1 MQPASKLQLNIWM
14 LNLASV
20 PMHCCCYV
28 LLAIHF
34 YSLIS
39 FPPLLCLT
47 SLVLFVIRW
56 SWLWCA
62 FRMEFPLNLKLQAN
76 RPNVQRPPTPHQPPS
91 PFNYIAGHFSFV
103 HYCWRFII
111 TTLSNSEFSEWA
123 SSSFLVYLCK
133 TKQQK
138 QKEEE
143 NKEHWWWWPAEIV
156 FSFNRF
162 KRW

>member
-1 MQPASKLQLNIWM
+1 MQPVSKLQLNIWM

-34 YSLIS
+34 YSLIP
-39 FPPLLCLT
+39 FPPHLSFT
-47 SLVLFVIRW
+47 SLVLFVDRDCGAHFGW
-56 SWLWCA
+56 N
-62 FRMEFPLNLKLQAN
+62 FRSTSNYKQIDQMCNVHRLPTNLLPPSILLQAI
-76 RPNVQRPPTPHQPPS
+76 PHLS
-91 PFNYIAGHFSFV
+91 ITADVLLLLLWAIVSFLSGH
-103 HYCWRFII
+103 RRR
-111 TTLSNSEFSEWA
+111 
-123 SSSFLVYLCK
+123 SSFIYVR
-133 TKQQK
+133 QQQP